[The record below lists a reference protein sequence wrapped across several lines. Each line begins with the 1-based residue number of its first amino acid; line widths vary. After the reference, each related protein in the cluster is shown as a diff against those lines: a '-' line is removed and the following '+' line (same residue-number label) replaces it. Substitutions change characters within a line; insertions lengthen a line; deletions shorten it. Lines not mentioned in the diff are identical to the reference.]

1 MLNHKYILI
10 LELLSIIFFIPFI
23 VLIFSLQKYVI
34 LFTFFASLFV
44 IYYLKKKKYKFN
56 ISIINKPSLLFLTL
70 IRFSLILIM
79 LFLISE
85 KCLNLDLMKLTK
97 NWNLILLVYIVFYI
111 LMSVIPQEI
120 IFRSFFFHRY
130 DTLFE
135 NKKNMVILNIFL
147 FTLMHVIYLNVI
159 VLILSFFGGIL
170 FALTYYNNK
179 SLGLVVLEHSLY
191 GSLIFFLGL
200 GKHFHNSIID
210 SIYFSI

>member
-23 VLIFSLQKYVI
+23 IIIFSLQKYVI
-34 LFTFFASLFV
+34 LLIFFASLFA
-44 IYYLKKKKYKFN
+44 IFYLTKKKYKFN
-56 ISIINKPSLLFLTL
+56 ISITDKPSLLFLIL
-70 IRFSLILIM
+70 FRFSLIFIM

-85 KCLNLDLMKLTK
+85 KYMDTDFVKLTK
-97 NWNLILLVYIVFYI
+97 NWDLILLVYIVFYI

-135 NKKNMVILNIFL
+135 NKKNMIILNIFL

-159 VLILSFFGGIL
+159 VLILSFFGGML
-170 FALTYYNNK
+170 FALTYYKNK
-179 SLGLVVLEHSLY
+179 SLGLVILEHSLL
-191 GSLIFFLGL
+191 GSLIFFLGF
-200 GKHFHNSIID
+200 GKHFHNSIVD
-210 SIYFSI
+210 YIYF